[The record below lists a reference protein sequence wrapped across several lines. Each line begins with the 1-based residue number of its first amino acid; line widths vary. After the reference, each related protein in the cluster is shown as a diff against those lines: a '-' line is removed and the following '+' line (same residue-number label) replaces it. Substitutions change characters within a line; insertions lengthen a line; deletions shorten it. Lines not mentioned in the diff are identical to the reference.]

1 MKSCMKSVFRTFS
14 GGLSCM
20 ICMKSGYCLL
30 SMGYGHFSYK
40 SYTNHTQI
48 IRSNSCMINTE
59 IPIRVSVFQH
69 GPNLVGISGNG

>member
-30 SMGYGHFSYK
+30 SMAYGHFSYK
-40 SYTNHTQI
+40 IIENHTQI

-59 IPIRVSVFQH
+59 MPIGLSVFQH